1 LTDADV
7 STLAPMSGSHK
18 TRDKR
23 CHIAAP
29 LLQDVITST
38 LALHDYTV
46 DHKGSSLHDLPAA
59 EQLEKLDAAGGD
71 DAVENLLR
79 KVAGGGGGGTKKE
92 GSKEVGVFHISHLG
106 GHRYSG
112 VMIVRSSVIVSG
124 KGTKR
129 DWTDVWHLCPP
140 LGSVPPLGAD
150 LLPVRLDP
158 LLRPG
163 DAQGVRRHRRADDP
177 QGQGPARAPPR
188 WRQPDEADRPDAARL
203 VDGPPR
209 SYLMGVSAQREAHAS
224 RSQKPS
230 SNPNLTPQAGAVKR
244 RVPCF

>member
-1 LTDADV
+1 
-7 STLAPMSGSHK
+7 MSGSHK

-46 DHKGSSLHDLPAA
+46 DHKGSLLHDLPAA

-79 KVAGGGGGGTKKE
+79 KVAGGGVGGTKKE

-112 VMIVRSSVIVSG
+112 VMIVRFSVIVSG

-140 LGSVPPLGAD
+140 LGSVPP
-150 LLPVRLDP
+150 
-158 LLRPG
+158 
-163 DAQGVRRHRRADDP
+163 
-177 QGQGPARAPPR
+177 
-188 WRQPDEADRPDAARL
+188 
-203 VDGPPR
+203 
-209 SYLMGVSAQREAHAS
+209 SAQICF
-224 RSQKPS
+224 PS
-230 SNPNLTPQAGAVKR
+230 GSILYYGRVTPKACVAIVEQTILKGKVLPEHLRGGANLTRPTGQTLLDW
-244 RVPCF
+244 